1 MTHITPFSISRT
13 LDAPRDLVW
22 LVHTAPQHLEKWWGP
37 AGCKLGVERLEF
49 RPGGLFHYV
58 MRYSNG
64 AQMWGRFIYREI
76 EAPQRMVYFSSFANA
91 AGGIERAPFGA
102 LPMELENT
110 ITLDERDGKTTLS
123 IHTVPFGVTSAEELA
138 FFDQLRDTKSL
149 EKGFGGT
156 LDQLEAYLK
165 TGVSAA

>member
-1 MTHITPFSISRT
+1 MSQRTPFSISRT
-13 LDAPRDLVW
+13 FDARRDLVW
-22 LVHTAPQHLEKWWGP
+22 LVHTEPKHLEKWWGP

-49 RPGGLFHYV
+49 RPGGMFHYC
-58 MRYSNG
+58 MRYSTG
-64 AQMWGRFIYREI
+64 VQMWGRFLYREI
-76 EAPQRMVYFSSFANA
+76 VAPQRMVYFSSFANA

-110 ITLDERDGKTTLS
+110 ITLDERDGKTTLT

-165 TGVSAA
+165 AQSAA